1 MDLLSV
7 SFGGD
12 VPDAYLPVAVDAAA
26 IQITPKLSALNAA
39 LFQRQIFKS
48 ITILVSS
55 ASC

>member
-1 MDLLSV
+1 MNLLSV

-12 VPDAYLPVAVDAAA
+12 APVAYPPVAVDAAA
-26 IQITPKLSALNAA
+26 IHITPKLSALNAA